1 LGDAESPGG
10 ISMDK
15 VEKQLKT
22 ILEELR
28 EIKFGL
34 NPLNSGIASELGS
47 KIDGVAKR
55 LEKIEKKLGI

>member
-1 LGDAESPGG
+1 
-10 ISMDK
+10 MDK